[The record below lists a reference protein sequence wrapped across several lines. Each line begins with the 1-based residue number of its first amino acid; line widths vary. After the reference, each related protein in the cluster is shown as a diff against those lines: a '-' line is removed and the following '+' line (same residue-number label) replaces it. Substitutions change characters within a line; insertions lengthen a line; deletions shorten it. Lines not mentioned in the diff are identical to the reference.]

1 MTLSE
6 TFPGG
11 SGQETDAGR
20 LCKGGENVTGNQSL
34 LLLGVAFRPAGNDR
48 RAGLVA
54 VAHKHLFAVPDELNM
69 GAELRFQIADID
81 GSHVSIIA
89 DVTMLVICHFSVWTA
104 RTEEQPFG

>member
-34 LLLGVAFRPAGNDR
+34 LCSQWPSTRYGTIGAPGLLR
-48 RAGLVA
+48 
-54 VAHKHLFAVPDELNM
+54 
-69 GAELRFQIADID
+69 
-81 GSHVSIIA
+81 SHTS
-89 DVTMLVICHFSVWTA
+89 TSSPS
-104 RTEEQPFG
+104 RTN